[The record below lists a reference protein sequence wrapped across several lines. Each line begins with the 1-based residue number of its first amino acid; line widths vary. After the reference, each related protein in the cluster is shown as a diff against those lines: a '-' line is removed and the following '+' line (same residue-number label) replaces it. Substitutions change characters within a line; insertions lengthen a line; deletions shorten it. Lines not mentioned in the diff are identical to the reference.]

1 MPRKDKN
8 QRLGTASVPKLEGK
22 TALEKLQQLSS
33 MKYEHQAKWFLNAY
47 WAKKPLSF
55 SSDDKAKETLF
66 QFFKFFCKLDPDGSK
81 GCDLHQQ
88 KAHMFLEKQTGAH
101 TWIELK
107 AKMKKLDA
115 DHNLRLSLAE
125 FLIHEYKLDLSYVT
139 TVAANVDPKHAAK
152 LAACQKKLTEA
163 EEAMEEADKAKAES
177 VMLLARIK
185 SFEKDLQDEIDRL
198 QAIVDDESIS
208 NVKRMKA
215 KHEMMDVKN
224 GSRAKRKG
232 ISKRDPDFLNK
243 ANIDQKAAVRRQKAA
258 AKLCKQRLNEAAKE
272 FEELNKV
279 KGVGGEGT
287 IWFMGRE
294 LEEMKKFCSQAEFKR
309 RKKKLKSVT
318 SKMRDV
324 KV

>member
-1 MPRKDKN
+1 
-8 QRLGTASVPKLEGK
+8 
-22 TALEKLQQLSS
+22 
-33 MKYEHQAKWFLNAY
+33 
-47 WAKKPLSF
+47 
-55 SSDDKAKETLF
+55 
-66 QFFKFFCKLDPDGSK
+66 
-81 GCDLHQQ
+81 
-88 KAHMFLEKQTGAH
+88 MFLEKQTGAH

-125 FLIHEYKLDLSYVT
+125 FLIHEYKLDLSYVRLFLFIFRTFHHAT
-139 TVAANVDPKHAAK
+139 TYVLYHRSRRSQRTWIQNTLQNSRHVR
-152 LAACQKKLTEA
+152 KKLNEA

-243 ANIDQKAAVRRQKAA
+243 AKIDQKAAVRRQKAA

-294 LEEMKKFCSQAEFKR
+294 LEEMKKYCSQAEFKR

>member
-1 MPRKDKN
+1 
-8 QRLGTASVPKLEGK
+8 
-22 TALEKLQQLSS
+22 
-33 MKYEHQAKWFLNAY
+33 
-47 WAKKPLSF
+47 
-55 SSDDKAKETLF
+55 
-66 QFFKFFCKLDPDGSK
+66 
-81 GCDLHQQ
+81 
-88 KAHMFLEKQTGAH
+88 MFLEKQTGAH

-107 AKMKKLDA
+107 GKMKKLDA

-125 FLIHEYKLDLSYVT
+125 FLIHEYKLDLSYVRLFFLIHIPNFSSCHNLRIIPQVT

-152 LAACQKKLTEA
+152 LAACQKKLNEA

-243 ANIDQKAAVRRQKAA
+243 AKIDQKAAVRRQKAA

-294 LEEMKKFCSQAEFKR
+294 LEEMRKFCSQAEFKR

>member
-1 MPRKDKN
+1 MPRKDKF
-8 QRLGTASVPKLEGK
+8 QRLGTESAPTLSGK
-22 TALEKLQQLSS
+22 DALAKLQMLSS

-47 WAKKPLSF
+47 WAKKPLNYGK
-55 SSDDKAKETLF
+55 DDKAKEELY
-66 QFFKFFCKLDPDGSK
+66 QYFKFFCKLDPDGNK

-88 KAHMFLEKQTGAH
+88 KGHMFLEKQTGAH

-125 FLIHEYKLDLSYVT
+125 FLIHEFKLDLTYVT

-152 LAACQKKLTEA
+152 LAECQKKLNEA
-163 EEAMEEADKAKAES
+163 EAAMEEADKAKAES
-177 VMLLARIK
+177 VMLLARIH
-185 SFEKDLQDEIDRL
+185 SFEQALKDEIERL
-198 QAIVDDESIS
+198 QKIVDDPDASA
-208 NVKRMKA
+208 VKKMKA

-224 GSRAKRKG
+224 GSRARRKG
-232 ISKRDPDFLNK
+232 IDSKDPDFLNK
-243 ANIDQKAAVRRQKAA
+243 AKIDQKAAVRKQKAA
-258 AKLCKQRLNEAAKE
+258 AKVCKAALKEASAQ

-294 LEEMKKFCSQAEFKR
+294 LEEMKKYCSNAEFKKK
-309 RKKKLKSVT
+309 KKKLKNMT
-318 SKMRDV
+318 KKMKEMGV
-324 KV
+324 

>member
-1 MPRKDKN
+1 M
-8 QRLGTASVPKLEGK
+8 
-22 TALEKLQQLSS
+22 
-33 MKYEHQAKWFLNAY
+33 
-47 WAKKPLSF
+47 
-55 SSDDKAKETLF
+55 
-66 QFFKFFCKLDPDGSK
+66 
-81 GCDLHQQ
+81 HQQ
-88 KAHMFLEKQTGAH
+88 KAHMFLEKQAGAH

-125 FLIHEYKLDLSYVT
+125 FLIHEYKLDLKYVT
-139 TVAANVDPKHAAK
+139 SVSSGVDAKHAAK
-152 LAACQKKLTEA
+152 LAECQEKLNQAEA
-163 EEAMEEADKAKAES
+163 AMEEADKAKAES

-185 SFEKDLQDEIDRL
+185 SFENELKDEIARL
-198 QAIVDDESIS
+198 QAIVDDESVS

-243 ANIDQKAAVRRQKAA
+243 AKIDQKAAVRRQKAA
-258 AKLCKQRLNEAAKE
+258 AKLCKQRLQEATKD
-272 FEELNKV
+272 FEALNKI
-279 KGVGGEGT
+279 KGMGGDGT

-294 LEEMKKFCSQAEFKR
+294 LEEMKKFCSQAEFKK

-318 SKMRDV
+318 SKMKAV
-324 KV
+324 SVE